1 MTRTQSVAP
10 PSTLLLGALTALTAL
25 SIDMSLPAL
34 PSLSRTFHAP
44 AAEAQ
49 LTLSLFLIG
58 YAISQVIC
66 GPLSDAYG
74 RRPVLLAG
82 LIVFTIA
89 GAGCLLSQS
98 LPMLIAMRVLQGI
111 GASAG
116 PIVARAIVRD
126 TYDKSHAAAVF
137 SHITQVMILAPVLA
151 PALGGLLM
159 AKSSWHSIFA
169 VLALAGLLVTVI
181 TFITL
186 RETHATAHPDAVRSA
201 TLIGS
206 YRAFLSDR
214 ASVAQAF
221 VLCFAYC
228 GLFAYVSGSP
238 FVLMDVYG
246 IPRIHFGFY
255 FGAAALALLA
265 GATVNKSLIHRGNS
279 PERLLQGGVGLLAVA
294 GAAVLAGSYA
304 HGLGVWSVLIPIALY
319 LFAMGIVAP
328 HATAAAMHPFP
339 KIAGVISSLVGGMQT
354 LGGGLSGS
362 LVGALYNHTAHPMGG
377 VMCAMGIAAFAAYE
391 VARWTGRREDGEKE
405 TQRDLVRGGRQS

>member
-1 MTRTQSVAP
+1 VNKAHAVAP

-49 LTLSLFLIG
+49 LTLTLFLIG
-58 YAISQVIC
+58 YAISQIIC

-74 RRPVLLAG
+74 RRPILLAG
-82 LIVFTIA
+82 LIVFTAA
-89 GAGCLLSQS
+89 GAGCVLSQS

-111 GASAG
+111 GASSG
-116 PIVARAIVRD
+116 PIIARAIVRD
-126 TYDKSHAAAVF
+126 TYDKSHAAVVF

-159 AKSSWHSIFA
+159 AKSSWHAIFA
-169 VLALAGLLVTVI
+169 VLAGAGLLVTVT

-186 RETHATAHPDAVRSA
+186 KETHSAAHPDAVRPA
-201 TLIGS
+201 TLLAS
-206 YRAFLSDR
+206 YRTFFSDR
-214 ASVAQAF
+214 TSVAHALI
-221 VLCFAYC
+221 VCFAYC
-228 GLFAYVSGSP
+228 GLFAYISGSP

-255 FGAAALALLA
+255 FGGAALALLA
-265 GATVNKSLIHRGNS
+265 GATINKSLIRQGTS
-279 PERLLQGGVGLLAVA
+279 PERLLRIGVMLLTFA
-294 GAAVLAGSYA
+294 GAAIFAGSFV
-304 HGLGVWSVLIPIALY
+304 HGLGVWPVLIPIALY

-354 LGGGLSGS
+354 GGGGLSGS
-362 LVGALYNHTAHPMGG
+362 LTGALYDHTAHPMGG
-377 VMCAMGIAAFAAYE
+377 VMCAMGILAFAAYE
-391 VARWTGRREDGEKE
+391 VARRSGGHESGEAETEREM
-405 TQRDLVRGGRQS
+405 VSGGKQA